1 MSVLNRG
8 QRCIVIAGCPKNIGT
23 LVEILDHLG
32 EVDNYQDCYEIVTI
46 SGRPF
51 PELWADGTRTRTVP
65 GVSSIALTERYK
77 IRPLIDL
84 PSNADANQTKQELV
98 EIN

>member
-8 QRCIVIAGCPKNIGT
+8 QRCIVIAGCPKNIGV

-32 EVDNYQDCYEIVTI
+32 GVDNYQDCYEIVTI

-51 PELWADGTRTRTVP
+51 PELWADDTRTRTVP
-65 GVSSIALTERYK
+65 GVSSIALTERHK
-77 IRPLIDL
+77 LRPLIDL
-84 PSNADANQTKQELV
+84 PSTADANQTKQELV
-98 EIN
+98 GIN

>member
-1 MSVLNRG
+1 MSVLNKG
-8 QRCIVIAGCPKNIGT
+8 QRCIVIAGCPKNIGI
-23 LVEILDHLG
+23 LVEVIDHLG
-32 EVDNYQDCYEIVTI
+32 EVGDYQDCYEIVTI

-51 PELWADGTRTRTVP
+51 PELWADGTHTRTVP
-65 GVSSIALTERYK
+65 GVSSIAMTERYK

-84 PSNADANQTKQELV
+84 PSTADANQTKQELV

>member
-8 QRCIVIAGCPKNIGT
+8 QRCIVIAGCPKNIGI
-23 LVEILDHLG
+23 LVEVLDHLG

-46 SGRPF
+46 SGRFF
-51 PELWADGTRTRTVP
+51 PELWADETRTRTVP

-84 PSNADANQTKQELV
+84 PSTADANQELV

>member
-1 MSVLNRG
+1 
-8 QRCIVIAGCPKNIGT
+8 VIAGCPKNIGT

-84 PSNADANQTKQELV
+84 PSNADANQELV

>member
-1 MSVLNRG
+1 MSILKRG
-8 QRCIVIAGCPKNIGT
+8 QRCIVVEGCPKNIG
-23 LVEILDHLG
+23 LIVEVINHLG
-32 EVDNYQDCYEIVTI
+32 NVEGYQDCYAIMTV

-51 PELWADGTRTRTVP
+51 PELWADATHSRTVP
-65 GVSSIALTERYK
+65 GVSSNAMTERYK

-84 PSNADANQTKQELV
+84 SSESDLNQNKQELV